1 MTLEKLQPYDI
12 TKVMENMLKTGFKL
26 YKQEDGI
33 SCVPAEKYRCEL
45 QFVVVGTSPH
55 PCHPAGHASASMW
68 KKSLRDSL

>member
-1 MTLEKLQPYDI
+1 MTLAKLQPYDI

-45 QFVVVGTSPH
+45 QFVVIGTSWSLS
-55 PCHPAGHASASMW
+55 PCRARFR
-68 KKSLRDSL
+68 KYVEKITT